1 VRLRYS
7 NPSVP
12 GYTRRR
18 CGRGFRYLDPQGGH
32 VDDPGVLERIRAL
45 AIPPAWT
52 DVWICPWANGHLQ
65 ATGRDAAGRLQYRYH
80 DVWREQRDREK
91 FERMLGFARALPG
104 LRRRVGRDLAL
115 EGLPRERL
123 LGCATRLLDRGF
135 FRIGGEEYAEG
146 NGTFGLATL
155 QKRHVRLLD
164 DGMMLFEYRAKAG
177 KLRAQRI
184 VDTEA
189 FGVVD
194 CLKRRRGGPQLL
206 CYRNGTGWNP
216 LRSDDVNA
224 YIRTHTHGPHSAKD
238 FRTWHATVLASV
250 ALAVLGDRARTKTA
264 KRLVASHAIREVSR
278 YLGNTPTV
286 CRDSYIDPRVF
297 ECFYDGRTIDL
308 DLDTIGEDIGEPE
321 LLGAEAA
328 VLDLLSGS

>member
-1 VRLRYS
+1 LRYS

-18 CGRGFRYLDPQGGH
+18 CGRGFRYFDDRGGH
-32 VDDPGVLERIRAL
+32 VADPEVLERIRAL
-45 AIPPAWT
+45 GIPPAWT
-52 DVWICPWANGHLQ
+52 DVWICPWRNGHLQ

-91 FERMLGFARALPG
+91 FERMLDFARALPG
-104 LRRRVGRDLAL
+104 LRKRIGRDLSL

-123 LGCATRLLDRGF
+123 LACATRLLDRGF
-135 FRIGGEEYAEG
+135 FRIGSEEYAEG

-164 DGMMLFEYRAKAG
+164 EGVMLFEYRAKAG
-177 KLRAQRI
+177 KLQAQRI
-184 VDTEA
+184 VDPEA
-189 FGVVD
+189 FPVVGR
-194 CLKRRRGGPQLL
+194 LKRRRGGPQLF
-206 CYRNGTGWNP
+206 CYRNGSGWNP
-216 LRSDDVNA
+216 VRSDDVNA
-224 YIRTHTHGPHSAKD
+224 YIREHAGGSHSAKD

-250 ALAVLGDRARTKTA
+250 ALAVLGGRARTETA
-264 KRLVASHAIREVSR
+264 RRRVASHATREVSR

-297 ECFYDGRTIDL
+297 ERFYDGQTIDL
-308 DLDTIGEDIGEPE
+308 DLDAIGEDIGEPE
-321 LLGAEAA
+321 LLSAEAA
-328 VLDLLSGS
+328 VLDLLSAS